1 LATMNISLPDKMKD
15 WVEQQVATGRYAN
28 ASDLVR
34 DALREQQDREE
45 SLAELR
51 REIQKGLDSGIS
63 SRTPEELRE
72 YVRRRADEAMK
83 EHGLADDRTRR

>member
-1 LATMNISLPDKMKD
+1 MATMNISLPDKMKD